1 MSIKPVLFN
10 TKMVRAILEGRKSCT
25 RRIVK
30 PQQLI
35 GMLPDKCKNGAPE
48 KFLKEKRLMF
58 KPYCDMTDIE
68 LINTAYKAPYQPGDI
83 LYVRETWES
92 FECWNCEGDERGNCP
107 KADVKIGRDC
117 MNQCSKKSMFR
128 CRNCNHINCD
138 MYTKIYAIFTT
149 VVKCF
154 ILACGISLLLF
165 FFYDNE
171 LEPTKDNI
179 KCVVSIIYTNLLT
192 AVVITYLFKKLIGSI
207 KEDVV
212 NAKPYGKAQIGN
224 KEKTYEN
231 IREMITVHEAGHA
244 VMSYL
249 KNADTIIVNASLCE
263 PNVVSGYDSV
273 VNAEIVKSMIL
284 IKYAGAIAEE
294 LIFGHYSAGS
304 FFGSNSDNSDFK
316 RATELIKGYITMI
329 NPERSKTLLDDE
341 LKDQLIDISKAFYQE
356 CKELLSCNIKLVE
369 HLSNVLTYKER
380 LTTEEVLEIINAFKE
395 SKERNT

>member
-1 MSIKPVLFN
+1 
-10 TKMVRAILEGRKSCT
+10 
-25 RRIVK
+25 
-30 PQQLI
+30 
-35 GMLPDKCKNGAPE
+35 
-48 KFLKEKRLMF
+48 
-58 KPYCDMTDIE
+58 
-68 LINTAYKAPYQPGDI
+68 
-83 LYVRETWES
+83 
-92 FECWNCEGDERGNCP
+92 
-107 KADVKIGRDC
+107 
-117 MNQCSKKSMFR
+117 
-128 CRNCNHINCD
+128 

-192 AVVITYLFKKLIGSI
+192 VVVITYLLKKLIGSI

-273 VNAEIVKSMIL
+273 VNAEVVKSMIL

-395 SKERNT
+395 SKEINT

>member
-1 MSIKPVLFN
+1 
-10 TKMVRAILEGRKSCT
+10 
-25 RRIVK
+25 
-30 PQQLI
+30 
-35 GMLPDKCKNGAPE
+35 
-48 KFLKEKRLMF
+48 
-58 KPYCDMTDIE
+58 
-68 LINTAYKAPYQPGDI
+68 
-83 LYVRETWES
+83 
-92 FECWNCEGDERGNCP
+92 
-107 KADVKIGRDC
+107 
-117 MNQCSKKSMFR
+117 
-128 CRNCNHINCD
+128 

-149 VVKCF
+149 VVKYF

-179 KCVVSIIYTNLLT
+179 KCVVSIIYMNLLT

-273 VNAEIVKSMIL
+273 VNAEVVKSMIL

-294 LIFGHYSAGS
+294 LIFGHYDAGS
-304 FFGSNSDNSDFK
+304 FLGSNSDFK
-316 RATELIKGYITMI
+316 NATELIKGYITMI
-329 NPERSKTLLDDE
+329 DSERSKTLLDDE
-341 LKDQLIDISKAFYQE
+341 LKDQLIDISKTFYQE

-395 SKERNT
+395 SKEINT

>member
-1 MSIKPVLFN
+1 
-10 TKMVRAILEGRKSCT
+10 
-25 RRIVK
+25 
-30 PQQLI
+30 
-35 GMLPDKCKNGAPE
+35 
-48 KFLKEKRLMF
+48 
-58 KPYCDMTDIE
+58 
-68 LINTAYKAPYQPGDI
+68 
-83 LYVRETWES
+83 
-92 FECWNCEGDERGNCP
+92 
-107 KADVKIGRDC
+107 
-117 MNQCSKKSMFR
+117 
-128 CRNCNHINCD
+128 
-138 MYTKIYAIFTT
+138 MYTKIYTIFTT
-149 VVKCF
+149 MVKCF

-179 KCVVSIIYTNLLT
+179 KYVVSIIYTILLT
-192 AVVITYLFKKLIGSI
+192 VLVITYLFKNLIGNA
-207 KEDVV
+207 KEDV
-212 NAKPYGKAQIGN
+212 AKLYGKAQIGN

-231 IREMITVHEAGHA
+231 IREVTTVHEAGHA

-249 KNADTIIVNASLCE
+249 RNADTIIVNASLCE

-294 LIFGHYSAGS
+294 LIFGHYDAGP
-304 FFGSNSDNSDFK
+304 FLGSDSDFK
-316 RATELIKGYITMI
+316 TATELIKGYITMI

>member
-1 MSIKPVLFN
+1 
-10 TKMVRAILEGRKSCT
+10 
-25 RRIVK
+25 
-30 PQQLI
+30 
-35 GMLPDKCKNGAPE
+35 
-48 KFLKEKRLMF
+48 
-58 KPYCDMTDIE
+58 
-68 LINTAYKAPYQPGDI
+68 
-83 LYVRETWES
+83 
-92 FECWNCEGDERGNCP
+92 
-107 KADVKIGRDC
+107 

-128 CRNCNHINCD
+128 RRNCNHINCD

-149 VVKCF
+149 VVKYF

-179 KCVVSIIYTNLLT
+179 KHVVSIIYTILLT
-192 AVVITYLFKKLIGSI
+192 ALVITYLFKNLIGSI
-207 KEDVV
+207 EEDVV

-224 KEKTYEN
+224 KEKTYEDMRK
-231 IREMITVHEAGHA
+231 IITVHEAGHA

-249 KNADTIIVNASLCE
+249 RNADTIIVNASLCE
-263 PNVVSGYDSV
+263 PNVVTGYDSV
-273 VNAEIVKSMIL
+273 AYAEVVKSLIL

-294 LIFGHYSAGS
+294 LIFGHYNAGS
-304 FFGSNSDNSDFK
+304 FFGFGSNSDNSDFK
-316 RATELIKGYITMI
+316 NATELIKGYITMI

>member
-1 MSIKPVLFN
+1 
-10 TKMVRAILEGRKSCT
+10 
-25 RRIVK
+25 
-30 PQQLI
+30 
-35 GMLPDKCKNGAPE
+35 
-48 KFLKEKRLMF
+48 
-58 KPYCDMTDIE
+58 
-68 LINTAYKAPYQPGDI
+68 
-83 LYVRETWES
+83 
-92 FECWNCEGDERGNCP
+92 
-107 KADVKIGRDC
+107 

-149 VVKCF
+149 VVKYF

-179 KCVVSIIYTNLLT
+179 KCVVSIIYTILLT
-192 AVVITYLFKKLIGSI
+192 AVVITYLFKKLFGSI

-273 VNAEIVKSMIL
+273 VNAEVVKSMIL

-316 RATELIKGYITMI
+316 SATELIKGYITMI